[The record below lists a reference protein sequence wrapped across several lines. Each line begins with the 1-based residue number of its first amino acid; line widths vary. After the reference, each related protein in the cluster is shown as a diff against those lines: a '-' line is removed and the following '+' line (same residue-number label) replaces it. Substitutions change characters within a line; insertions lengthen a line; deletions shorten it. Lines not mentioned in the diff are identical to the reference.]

1 MREQERIQEIMG
13 AQLEGSAYFVVDV
26 QIKGIKAIPKV
37 IVTLD
42 GDQGIGIDA
51 CADISRKLDK
61 QLEEEN
67 LFPKA
72 YVLEVS
78 SPGIDQPLKL
88 VRQYPQHIGRQ
99 LRIQLRDGS
108 IKTGKLDV
116 VTPDQIV
123 IQEEVP
129 HKANKKRKE
138 IIPAL
143 IAVSDIDQAIVLV
156 SFK

>member
-1 MREQERIQEIMG
+1 MKEQERIQEIMG

-37 IVTLD
+37 IVTVD
-42 GDQGIGIDA
+42 SDQGIGIDA

-108 IKTGKLDV
+108 IKTGKLDSV
-116 VTPDQIV
+116 QPDQVV

-129 HKANKKRKE
+129 NKANKKRKE
-138 IIPAL
+138 IIPAT
-143 IAVSDIDQAIVLV
+143 IAVSDIDQAFVLV